1 MQYKEVTMPAKRG
14 ARNMKSEKKVTE
26 HFVETFDGTKLYYNS
41 VGEGFPL
48 ICSDGIACDMYAW
61 KYIVEQFSP
70 RCRIIRWNYRGH
82 GKSEKPADM
91 NRLSIEDCADDLAV
105 VMKDAGI
112 KSAVHLGHSMGVQ
125 VIFEFY
131 RRHEEKVRALVPVTG
146 SYGNPLHTFHD
157 SKIFNRLFPLVYD
170 LVTTR
175 HEDIMPIWKK
185 IVPTNLAFKIA
196 TMSEINGKLVK
207 QCDFMPYLDHIS
219 QLDINLFVRM
229 LKFANEHTA
238 RDVLPTIKV
247 PVLIFGAEHDN
258 FTPVWLSKEM
268 QSLIPGSEFQFLPL
282 GTHTAPIEHQ
292 DLIELRLDKFLR
304 DHFPGEY
311 GTKGSKTKAKSSTPK
326 KASVKKTAL
335 KKGTSEIHEQAEQM
349 VEASPRQPQVEG

>member
-1 MQYKEVTMPAKRG
+1 MSPKRG
-14 ARNMKSEKKVTE
+14 ARKGKSDKKISE
-26 HFVETFDGTKLYYNS
+26 HFVKSFDGTKLYYTS
-41 VGEGFPL
+41 IGEGFPL
-48 ICSDGIACDMYAW
+48 ICTDGIACDMYAW

-70 RCRIIRWNYRGH
+70 KCRVIRWNYRGH

-105 VMKDAGI
+105 VMKDAGV

-131 RRHEEKVRALVPVTG
+131 RRHQDKVKALVPVTG

-157 SKIFNRLFPLVYD
+157 SKIFNRLFPIVYD

-196 TMSEINGKLVK
+196 TISEINGKLVK
-207 QCDFMPYLDHIS
+207 QCDFMPYLDHVS

-247 PVLIFGAEHDN
+247 PVLIFGAEHDK

-292 DLIELRLDKFLR
+292 DLIELRLDRFLR

-311 GTKGSKTKAKSSTPK
+311 GIKGSKPKAGSLKPK
-326 KASVKKTAL
+326 KSVVKKAVP
-335 KKGTSEIHEQAEQM
+335 GNGVSEVQVPAGGEEATPAGLPQAE
-349 VEASPRQPQVEG
+349 A